1 MGRLENTWRLAKS
14 SWAVLKQDKELMVL
28 PLLSL
33 LATLIVTAAFV
44 YPLILV
50 DADVSGGGTSDIDP
64 GPMGYVFLLIGYL
77 IITFIGQFFIAALVS
92 GAHDRMTGGDPTVSS
107 ALRGAGRRFHRL
119 LPWAL
124 VTGTVGLILS
134 AIEDKGIIG
143 SLVANLLSFAWRVI
157 TFLVVPVLVIEDIG
171 AIDAVRRSSS
181 LFKKTWGENLAAQFG
196 FGLVAFVA
204 MLPVILVAGG
214 LVATGNGVLLVTGIA
229 IGAIGVLAIIA
240 AVGALGAIFQTALYM
255 YAAEATQPPE
265 FDVGD
270 LSGAYSIKG

>member
-33 LATLIVTAAFV
+33 LATLIVAAAFV

>member
-1 MGRLENTWRLAKS
+1 MGRIENTWRLAKS

-33 LATLIVTAAFV
+33 LATLIVAAAFV